1 MLVAVGFM
9 QVYVEPVYPDPTL
22 YIFGAGFVSKAVAG
36 VAKPVGFRI
45 VVVDIAPKAPI
56 VELKNAD
63 DFYVDS
69 WEKVFEQIAGQ

>member
-1 MLVAVGFM
+1 M

-22 YIFGAGFVSKAVAG
+22 LIFGAGFVSKAVAG
-36 VAKPVGFRI
+36 VAEAGWIQNRSRRL
-45 VVVDIAPKAPI
+45 IAPNGANP
-56 VELKNAD
+56 ESFKNAD